1 MNFVLILNRGI
12 VCILEGLKTKGYE
25 FFLYFRTACLF
36 TWRESAPANRA
47 TRLERLKYSP
57 PWPLST
63 TNITTDQGNFFASY
77 FSFLHGSA
85 RACACSLPE
94 TRLLHGS
101 LQTDCSVWQITL
113 AKW

>member
-57 PWPLST
+57 PLHATHLTGTVSGLRGLSFERQLST
-63 TNITTDQGNFFASY
+63 KN
-77 FSFLHGSA
+77 
-85 RACACSLPE
+85 
-94 TRLLHGS
+94 
-101 LQTDCSVWQITL
+101 
-113 AKW
+113 